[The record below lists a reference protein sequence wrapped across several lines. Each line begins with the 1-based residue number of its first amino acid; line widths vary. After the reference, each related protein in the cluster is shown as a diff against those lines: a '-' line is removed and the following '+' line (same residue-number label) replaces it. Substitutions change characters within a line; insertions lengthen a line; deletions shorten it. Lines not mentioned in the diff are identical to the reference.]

1 MKFTFEN
8 VLNKTPQNLDT
19 LAREVARSQSSFTLF
34 LDLIGQ
40 SQSKRFYV
48 KEIVWRLGFAD
59 DTFQAERGD
68 DRKYVCVR
76 RLNQSITARE
86 GTHR

>member
-8 VLNKTPQNLDT
+8 VFNKTRQNLGT
-19 LAREVARSQSSFTLF
+19 LARDVARSQSSFTLF
-34 LDLIGQ
+34 LDLTGQ
-40 SQSKRFYV
+40 SQNKRFYV

-76 RLNQSITARE
+76 RLNQSITASE